1 MLKNLT
7 IKNFA
12 IIQDININFEKG
24 MNILLGETGAG
35 KSIIIDALG
44 LLLGNRSDYDK
55 IRYGEKKAIIEG
67 TFTIENQNIKE
78 YINEKYELIEDDN
91 ILVVSRTLEEG
102 KSYCKINFHNVPQSV
117 LKDVMENIIDIHS
130 QHKDNSFFDE
140 KKQIDYIDLYL
151 EKNKNLVNE
160 NFLNLKKEYNSQYK
174 KLNEEKSKLN
184 VLKQKKLSL
193 DDVSYL
199 EYQIQEIEKL
209 NLKENEIEEIDE
221 ELLKLNSL
229 AKIYSNYQNF
239 KENYQNASSYL
250 YQAKK
255 DLGSIHEDFLSE
267 QISRFDSLYYDLED
281 CFETIKSEISTI
293 EDSQDRLEY
302 LQNRKQELSLVKR
315 KYGKSTKEI
324 LDQYHQMLEDL
335 NTIKNIGELIVNQEK
350 EIEKEEKICIDLAKQ
365 ISEKRNM
372 AIELLEKEMND
383 TFTNLALNN
392 ALFKVNIEE
401 CPLYKNGQDKIS
413 FLLRANVGSKFLP
426 LSQCASLG
434 ETSRINLAYK
444 LVFNALDPVGTIIFD
459 EIDTGISSNV
469 GVLVSKKIKEL
480 SKISQTIVITHLP
493 QMAAVGDYCLF
504 VSKNSNDNQTS
515 TNVKELSKE
524 ELIYEIARMISGE
537 NVNNISLEGAK
548 NLIEEMK

>member
-372 AIELLEKEMND
+372 AIDLLEKEMND

-469 GVLVSKKIKEL
+469 GVLVSKRIKEL

>member
-469 GVLVSKKIKEL
+469 GVLVSKRIKEL